1 MFPALSVLKKRDAA
15 CRSVKYMHTWKNIR
29 GRVYFVQKLYCLDE
43 NAVSR
48 QLRAQ
53 VLSIGIYIGYDQ
65 KKRHSHSQRAQELV
79 IFLIAAARESKI
91 QDRSQQEKVPDH
103 IGDDK
108 IFAKWN
114 LIIHKGMD
122 QMRLCF
128 AALHEHK
135 SNHVKYAVCRND
147 PDMFRFF

>member
-1 MFPALSVLKKRDAA
+1 MFPALSVLEKRDAA

-53 VLSIGIYIGYDQ
+53 VLSVWIHIGHDQ
-65 KKRHSHSQRAQELV
+65 KKRHSHSQCAEKLV

-91 QDRSQQEKVPDH
+91 QNRTQQKKVPDH
-103 IGDDK
+103 IRDDK
-108 IFAKWN
+108 IFAERDF
-114 LIIHKGMD
+114 IIHKGMD
-122 QMRLCF
+122 QMRLCS

-135 SNHVKYAVCRND
+135 SDHIKYAVCRND
-147 PDMFRFF
+147 PDMF